1 MRAHCRR
8 TVVIS
13 LPEQLQIHNEM
24 WRGLREGAMKTEF
37 LSVLLNHI
45 GEAIHIVILNASQIG
60 ALIIRLSVLLGRK
73 KK

>member
-13 LPEQLQIHNEM
+13 LPEQLQTHNEM

>member
-45 GEAIHIVILNASQIG
+45 GEAIYIVILNASGLG
-60 ALIIRLSVLLGRK
+60 ALIILTRDRFGRK

>member
-1 MRAHCRR
+1 MREHCRR

-13 LPEQLQIHNEM
+13 LPEQLQTHNEM

-45 GEAIHIVILNASQIG
+45 GEAIHIVILNASSLG
-60 ALIIRLSVLLGRK
+60 ALIILTRDRFGRK